1 MGFSSEKG
9 RRLLEGKEPAFDEME
24 LLAGLS
30 ASISTYLARKLPKV
44 KEIGTIDFL

>member
-1 MGFSSEKG
+1 MGFSSEKE
-9 RRLLEGKEPAFDEME
+9 RRLLEGKEPAFDEVE
-24 LLAGLS
+24 VLAGFS